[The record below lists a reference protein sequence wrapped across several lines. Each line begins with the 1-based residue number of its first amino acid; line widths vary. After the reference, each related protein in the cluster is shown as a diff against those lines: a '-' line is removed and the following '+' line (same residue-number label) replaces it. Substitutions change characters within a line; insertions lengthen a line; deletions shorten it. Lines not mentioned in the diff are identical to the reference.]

1 MRRKIYLIAAVAML
15 AVLLVPQGAS
25 AGKPA
30 NVCPPGFDIGAV
42 TLAEAIA
49 LPKTQLALADDFATL
64 EGAIAGFEALDRND
78 DGLVCF
84 GSFPTNANPSSLLQY
99 FYNGTDN
106 NASVPSG

>member
-1 MRRKIYLIAAVAML
+1 MRRKTYLITAVAVL

-30 NVCPPGFDIGAV
+30 NVCPPGFDFGAV
-42 TLAEAIA
+42 TLAEALA
-49 LPKTQLALADDFATL
+49 LPNTQLALTDGFATL

-84 GSFPTNANPSSLLQY
+84 GSFPSNASPSSLLQY
-99 FYNGTDN
+99 FYNGVDN
-106 NASVPSG
+106 NASVPGG

>member
-1 MRRKIYLIAAVAML
+1 MRKIYLIPAVAIL

-42 TLAEAIA
+42 TLTEAIA
-49 LPKTQLALADDFATL
+49 LPNTQRALTDGFATL
-64 EGAIAGFEALDRND
+64 EGVIGGFDALDRNG

-84 GSFPTNANPSSLLQY
+84 KSFPTNASPSSLLQY
-99 FYNGTDN
+99 FYNGVDN
-106 NASVPSG
+106 NASVPGG